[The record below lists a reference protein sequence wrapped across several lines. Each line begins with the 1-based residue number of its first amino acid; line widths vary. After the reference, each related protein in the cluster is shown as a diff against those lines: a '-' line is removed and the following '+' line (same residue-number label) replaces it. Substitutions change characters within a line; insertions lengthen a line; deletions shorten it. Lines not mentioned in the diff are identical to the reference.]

1 MSVENGPSLALAG
14 EDTLLFLRMVE
25 ERKGGRCKGWFVSE
39 VRPEPFGEE
48 RLMKLFKMVREVL
61 SKY

>member
-1 MSVENGPSLALAG
+1 MSVENGPYVALAG

-39 VRPEPFGEE
+39 VRPEPLGEE
-48 RLMKLFKMVREVL
+48 RRIKLLKVVTEVL